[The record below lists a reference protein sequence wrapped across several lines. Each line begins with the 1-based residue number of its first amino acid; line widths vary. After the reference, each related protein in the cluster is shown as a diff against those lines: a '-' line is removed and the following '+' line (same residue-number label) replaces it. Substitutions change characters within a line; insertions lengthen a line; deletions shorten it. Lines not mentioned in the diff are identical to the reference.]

1 MSFKKDD
8 LCPFILPF
16 PIYIPAAKNLL
27 CIFYTTFSFQKEVWM
42 MHANSFSSW
51 LHFCI
56 AVFFRYYHHV
66 HVLLLYS
73 KWVDIIIRE
82 REIVEEEPRWLPKGD
97 KSSSS
102 KKAAKRKRL
111 MLLCEKKRV
120 GKVFR
125 HRSHTQEANLSAI
138 LNIYFLARVP
148 SSPHKK
154 ASSCKKLCAV
164 TKELQSYFIC
174 FCPP

>member
-1 MSFKKDD
+1 MICVHLYYLF
-8 LCPFILPF
+8 PFIFQQQKIYFVYFILLFF
-16 PIYIPAAKNLL
+16 P
-27 CIFYTTFSFQKEVWM
+27 KEVWM

-148 SSPHKK
+148 SSPHTR
-154 ASSCKKLCAV
+154 KLHLARNFV